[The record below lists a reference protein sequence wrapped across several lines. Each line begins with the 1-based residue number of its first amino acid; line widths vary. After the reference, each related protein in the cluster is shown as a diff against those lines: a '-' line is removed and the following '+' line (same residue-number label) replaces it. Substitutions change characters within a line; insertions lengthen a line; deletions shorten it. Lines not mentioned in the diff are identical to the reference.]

1 MHITTSSLLFNDT
14 FFRCKISI
22 NIQCLNWHTGT
33 KKLQNSQTYS
43 LKKCI
48 QGGQNLPKKINI
60 HVPQFETLEYTYHSP
75 QRTQIE
81 KVTYFNVPTFHY
93 HLLWPKTY
101 PKSTFFKQN
110 TSSKGNNLCFIVL
123 YPYCKKWLK
132 NDQFH
137 PFHLVSSCYFL
148 DFGVLW
154 VWSETILLGNWQL
167 HIIISTK
174 MPS

>member
-60 HVPQFETLEYTYHSP
+60 HVPQFGTLEYIFDQIQFQNQKSDQT
-75 QRTQIE
+75 TQSLE
-81 KVTYFNVPTFHY
+81 TKLVWN
-93 HLLWPKTY
+93 LA
-101 PKSTFFKQN
+101 
-110 TSSKGNNLCFIVL
+110 SSKYYLTTTFVLATDLTMYVPNFQNL
-123 YPYCKKWLK
+123 LK
-132 NDQFH
+132 CPILGTNCQKV
-137 PFHLVSSCYFL
+137 VSF
-148 DFGVLW
+148 
-154 VWSETILLGNWQL
+154 
-167 HIIISTK
+167 
-174 MPS
+174 MM

>member
-60 HVPQFETLEYTYHSP
+60 HVPQFETLE
-75 QRTQIE
+75 
-81 KVTYFNVPTFHY
+81 
-93 HLLWPKTY
+93 
-101 PKSTFFKQN
+101 N
-110 TSSKGNNLCFIVL
+110 TEYYLPSFLKMEGTSYLMIV
-123 YPYCKKWLK
+123 
-132 NDQFH
+132 
-137 PFHLVSSCYFL
+137 VS
-148 DFGVLW
+148 
-154 VWSETILLGNWQL
+154 E
-167 HIIISTK
+167 
-174 MPS
+174 